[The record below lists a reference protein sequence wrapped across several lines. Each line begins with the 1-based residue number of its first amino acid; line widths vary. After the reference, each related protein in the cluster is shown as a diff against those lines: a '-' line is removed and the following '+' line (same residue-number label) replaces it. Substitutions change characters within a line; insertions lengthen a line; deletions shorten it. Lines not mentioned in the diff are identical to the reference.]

1 MMEPGPGRLVDA
13 ARSGPSEARRA
24 DEHALS
30 TLLTQ
35 DSSQSTP
42 PSRSHESDE
51 IACMHGSVHTTPTSG
66 ITRGRWVEY
75 CHPPLAPAIGLVS
88 GELPGR
94 QTRKQVRYPSR
105 DQGTKALRR
114 SSLDRNSI
122 DSVSGVD
129 PLPAGRRWIRPRMDG
144 RGRRLGGDRRMES
157 RRLGGDRRMDGKVP
171 HL

>member
-105 DQGTKALRR
+105 DQGTKAHIEGMHQGSRCNDIQNCQILGPQKKLGSRV
-114 SSLDRNSI
+114 NCP
-122 DSVSGVD
+122 SVT
-129 PLPAGRRWIRPRMDG
+129 PATRWATANIAAVAINFECG
-144 RGRRLGGDRRMES
+144 A
-157 RRLGGDRRMDGKVP
+157 
-171 HL
+171 